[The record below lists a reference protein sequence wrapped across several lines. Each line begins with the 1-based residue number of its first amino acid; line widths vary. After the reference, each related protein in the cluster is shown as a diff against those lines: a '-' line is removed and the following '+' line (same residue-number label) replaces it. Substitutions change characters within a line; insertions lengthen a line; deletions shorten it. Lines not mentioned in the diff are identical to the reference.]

1 MRLCLILLNEGVFR
15 RRLGD
20 GAGCGARAQ
29 VSHTWTREYSGV
41 GFRLMEVRSW
51 PFTSGCYRLLPAG
64 CSITVVPDVAR
75 TGLPISHLR

>member
-1 MRLCLILLNEGVFR
+1 M
-15 RRLGD
+15 RRLES

-51 PFTSGCYRLLPAG
+51 PFTSRRYRLIPAG

-75 TGLPISHLR
+75 TELRISYLR